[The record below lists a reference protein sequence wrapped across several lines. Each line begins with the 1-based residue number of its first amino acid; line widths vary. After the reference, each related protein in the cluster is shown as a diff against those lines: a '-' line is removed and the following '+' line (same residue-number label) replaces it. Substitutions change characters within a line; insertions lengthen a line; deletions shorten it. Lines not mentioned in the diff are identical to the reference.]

1 MSQVLDVAC
10 GAKAFYFDHSDPR
23 VTFCDV
29 DPRDLTLCDGRRY
42 VVSPDVVADFRALPF
57 GDESFDTVIFDPP
70 HLIRGQGW
78 QAQKYGVL
86 RSDWKSELRDGFAE
100 CFRVLKPTGVLVFK
114 WSDVQ
119 VHLSE
124 ILPLA
129 LPHRPLIGN
138 KKAKT
143 SGTHWVLFL
152 KEAR

>member
-1 MSQVLDVAC
+1 MSNAMTTIEIT
-10 GAKAFYFDHSDPR
+10 GAYGIKMH
-23 VTFCDV
+23 
-29 DPRDLTLCDGRRY
+29 TL
-42 VVSPDVVADFRALPF
+42 
-57 GDESFDTVIFDPP
+57 
-70 HLIRGQGW
+70 
-78 QAQKYGVL
+78 K
-86 RSDWKSELRDGFAE
+86 LRDGFAE